1 VRFRLLPTDDKF
13 FALFND
19 AAANASECARRLH
32 DVLSDGAAGSS
43 AGAAGGHERISEC
56 EHRGDEITHTILS
69 RLNSTFVT
77 PFDREDIHA
86 LAESFDDVVD
96 DIQTVSQL
104 LLLTNVS
111 TSLPELT
118 EQGQLLVQMAEEAEA
133 LIARLESMK
142 GCQPHLDAIDRLESE
157 GDEVYRRIL
166 SRLYSGEVDALE
178 VLRWKGV
185 VEALEGALNTI
196 EDISDVVESIVLKHA

>member
-13 FALFND
+13 FSLFD
-19 AAANASECARRLH
+19 QAAANASECARRLR
-32 DVLSDGAAGSS
+32 DLIADGAD
-43 AGAAGGHERISEC
+43 GGHERINEC
-56 EHRGDEITHTILS
+56 EHRGDEITQTILQ

-104 LLLTNVS
+104 MLLTHL
-111 TSLPELT
+111 TEPLPEMA
-118 EQGQLLVQMAEEAEA
+118 EQADLLVRMAEEAEQ
-133 LIARLESMK
+133 LINRLETMK
-142 GCQPHLDAIDRLESE
+142 AVQPHLDAIDAQESE
-157 GDEVYRRIL
+157 GDAVYRRIL
-166 SRLYSGEVDALE
+166 SRLYSGELEAIE
-178 VLRWKGV
+178 VLRFKDIVG
-185 VEALEGALNTI
+185 ALEGAMNTI

>member
-1 VRFRLLPTDDKF
+1 MRFRLLPTDDKF
-13 FALFND
+13 FPLFD
-19 AAANASECARRLH
+19 RAAENAAECARWLRALVVDDQTEAH
-32 DVLSDGAAGSS
+32 D
-43 AGAAGGHERISEC
+43 RIKQC
-56 EHRGDEITHTILS
+56 EHKGDEITREILQ

-86 LAESFDDVVD
+86 LAEAFDDVVD

-104 LLLTNVS
+104 LLLTQLS
-111 TSLPELT
+111 TTLPEMRD
-118 EQGQLLVQMAEEAEA
+118 QADLLIRMAEEAEA
-133 LIARLESMK
+133 LIRLLEPMK

-157 GDEVYRRIL
+157 GDGVYRRIL
-166 SRLYSGEVDALE
+166 ARLYSGDIDALE
-178 VLRWKGV
+178 VLRLKGI

>member
-13 FALFND
+13 FPLFD
-19 AAANASECARRLH
+19 QAAANASECARRLR
-32 DVLSDGAAGSS
+32 DLIVDGAD
-43 AGAAGGHERISEC
+43 GGHERINEC
-56 EHRGDEITHTILS
+56 EHQGDEITRTILQ

-104 LLLTNVS
+104 MLLTSMNDP
-111 TSLPELT
+111 LPEMA
-118 EQGQLLVQMAEEAEA
+118 EQADLLVRMAEEAEK
-133 LIARLESMK
+133 LINQLESMK
-142 GCQPHLDAIDRLESE
+142 GVQPHLDAIDSQESE
-157 GDEVYRRIL
+157 GDAVYRRIL

-178 VLRWKGV
+178 VLRVKDIV
-185 VEALEGALNTI
+185 SALEGAMNTI
-196 EDISDVVESIVLKHA
+196 EDISDVVEAIVLKHA

>member
-13 FALFND
+13 FDLFD
-19 AAANASECARRLH
+19 QAAGNAVECARHLR
-32 DVLSDGAAGSS
+32 DVISTGTEE
-43 AGAAGGHERISEC
+43 GHQRINGC
-56 EHRGDEITHTILS
+56 EHKGDEITSTILT

-104 LLLTNVS
+104 MLLTHVD
-111 TSLPELT
+111 TTMPEMH
-118 EQGQLLVQMAEEAEA
+118 EQADLLVRMAEEAEA
-133 LIARLESMK
+133 LINRLESMK
-142 GCQPHLDAIDRLESE
+142 GVQPHLDAIDQLESD
-157 GDEVYRRIL
+157 GDAVYRRIL
-166 SRLYSGEVDALE
+166 GRLYGGELDALE
-178 VLRWKGV
+178 VLRLKGI

>member
-13 FALFND
+13 FPLFDD
-19 AAANASECARRLH
+19 AAANASECARHLR
-32 DVLSDGAAGSS
+32 DVIADGKSDG
-43 AGAAGGHERISEC
+43 HQRINEC
-56 EHRGDEITHTILS
+56 EHQGDELTRTILT

-104 LLLTNVS
+104 LLLTKAD
-111 TSLPELT
+111 TSMPEMHQQA
-118 EQGQLLVQMAEEAEA
+118 ELLVRMAEEAEA
-133 LIARLESMK
+133 LIGRLESMK
-142 GCQPHLDAIDRLESE
+142 GVQPHLDAIDSLESE
-157 GDEVYRRIL
+157 GDGVYRRIL
-166 SRLYSGEVDALE
+166 AHLYSGELDALE
-178 VLRWKGV
+178 VLRLKGI

>member
-1 VRFRLLPTDDKF
+1 MRFRLLPTDDKF
-13 FALFND
+13 FGLFD
-19 AAANASECARRLH
+19 QAAANASECARRLR
-32 DVLSDGAAGSS
+32 DIIAAD
-43 AGAAGGHERISEC
+43 ATTGHEGINEC
-56 EHRGDEITHTILS
+56 EHQGDEITRTILQ

-104 LLLTNVS
+104 MLLTQV
-111 TSLPELT
+111 TTALPEMR
-118 EQGQLLVQMAEEAEA
+118 EQADLLVRMAEEAEA
-133 LIARLESMK
+133 LINRLESMK
-142 GCQPHLDAIDRLESE
+142 GCQPHLDAIDAQESE
-157 GDEVYRRIL
+157 GDAVYRRIL
-166 SRLYSGEVDALE
+166 ARLYSGELDALE
-178 VLRWKGV
+178 VLRWKGI

>member
-13 FALFND
+13 FALFD
-19 AAANASECARRLH
+19 QAAANAAECARHLR
-32 DVLSDGAAGSS
+32 DVIADGDGS
-43 AGAAGGHERISEC
+43 GHERINAC
-56 EHRGDEITHTILS
+56 EHKGDEITRTILN

-96 DIQTVSQL
+96 DIQTVSEL
-104 LLLTNVS
+104 ILLTKVD
-111 TSLPELT
+111 TSLPEMH
-118 EQGQLLVQMAEEAEA
+118 EQADLLVRMADEAEA
-133 LIARLESMK
+133 LINRLESMK
-142 GCQPHLDAIDRLESE
+142 GVTPHLDAIDQLESD
-157 GDEVYRRIL
+157 GDGVFRKIVAH
-166 SRLYSGEVDALE
+166 LYGGELDALE
-178 VLRWKGV
+178 VLRVKGV